1 MISAKKGAGSGGF
14 CDGKNQ
20 RGTAPPWSS
29 QLEGVFGQAAAA
41 NTPVRTDPVSFD
53 RFEEAA
59 PPADTAQ
66 LVRSFCRR

>member
-1 MISAKKGAGSGGF
+1 MIKASKGAGSGGF

-20 RGTAPPWSS
+20 RGTAPQWDS
-29 QLEGVFGQAAAA
+29 QLEGVFGPVAAG
-41 NTPVRTDPVSFD
+41 NTPVRTDPVNFD
-53 RFEEAA
+53 RFEEAP

>member
-1 MISAKKGAGSGGF
+1 MNKLSKWAGSSGF

-29 QLEGVFGQAAAA
+29 QLDGVIGQANA
-41 NTPVRTDPVSFD
+41 PVRTDPVNFD
-53 RFEEAA
+53 RFEEAP